1 MTATRT
7 SAACQHDTVV
17 ADATPTERI
26 LNLAAYLKL
35 RGEDGASLDE
45 IARNVLG
52 YDPTSARDEDGAL
65 LTVGPEWEAL
75 RRMVRRDLQDL
86 RAAWGIDARY
96 DDEVHRY
103 RLEPPFFT
111 TRERAALIAAAA
123 AVEVEGIEGRADRFG
138 GQLGAGVDD
147 TAAQIVIRV
156 HEQVADLRDAIQTC
170 RAVQFDHEGRTRVLQ
185 PYALGTWHGRWY
197 VAGWDPE
204 LAALRRYRL
213 DRVGGEVPICATGPA
228 GAYVVPDWFDPVL
241 AFDFD
246 PNVWGRDARLRARVR
261 VERDHLPAFL
271 AELGGNV
278 DGEVD
283 GEPVVVFE
291 VRHYESTRNRIL
303 SFRDHARVLG
313 PPALVAVVRDHLAA
327 LARGS

>member
-1 MTATRT
+1 MIAV
-7 SAACQHDTVV
+7 AWQHAPVV
-17 ADATPTERI
+17 GDATPTERI

-35 RGEDGASLDE
+35 RGEEGASLDE
-45 IARNVLG
+45 IAGNVRG
-52 YDPTSARDEDGAL
+52 FDPELARDEHGTL
-65 LTVGPEWEAL
+65 HTEGPEWEAL

-96 DDEVHRY
+96 DDGVHRY

-123 AVEVEGIEGRADRFG
+123 AVDVEGIGGGPDGGG

-147 TAAQIVIRV
+147 AAAQIVIRV
-156 HEQVADLRDAIQTC
+156 HDQVADLRDAIQTG

-204 LAALRRYRL
+204 LDALRRYRL
-213 DRVGGEVPICATGPA
+213 DRIGTEVPITAIGDA
-228 GAYVVPDWFDPVL
+228 GASTVPDWFDPVL

-246 PNVWGRDARLRARVR
+246 PNAWGRDARLRARVR

-271 AELGGNV
+271 ADLGGDV

-291 VRHYESTRNRIL
+291 VRHHTSTRNRIL
-303 SFRDHARVLG
+303 SFREHARVLG
-313 PPALVAVVRDHLAA
+313 PPALVAIVRDHLAA
-327 LARGS
+327 LAGGA